1 MGFAGI
7 NPSRASSDRPHPEGG
22 ALESQL
28 AISSISSILDEM
40 KTFTANEAKQK
51 LGLVLD
57 TARTG
62 PVTITKHGR
71 PEFVLTSKENYDSL
85 AELKYKNLRQ
95 EVSTGFE
102 ALDRGEFSTRTF
114 EEIAEEAFRF
124 EAQSPTE

>member
-1 MGFAGI
+1 
-7 NPSRASSDRPHPEGG
+7 
-22 ALESQL
+22 
-28 AISSISSILDEM
+28 M

-71 PEFVLTSKENYDSL
+71 PEFVLTSKEDYDSM
-85 AELKYKNLRQ
+85 AELKYENLKR
-95 EVSTGFE
+95 EVALGFG

-114 EEIAEEAFRF
+114 EEILAEVKAEFD
-124 EAQSPTE
+124 Q

>member
-1 MGFAGI
+1 
-7 NPSRASSDRPHPEGG
+7 
-22 ALESQL
+22 
-28 AISSISSILDEM
+28 M

-71 PEFVLTSKENYDSL
+71 PEFVLTSKEDYDSM
-85 AELKYKNLRQ
+85 ASLKYDRLKQ
-95 EVSTGFE
+95 EVNKGFD

-114 EEIAEEAFRF
+114 EEIFDQVKAECR
-124 EAQSPTE
+124 Q